1 MSGSEATTI
10 LDLLEAK
17 NKSRVPFPQYPQTDD
32 RDLQAL
38 VEELWMYD
46 VDTGAMVSKVI
57 EKGRPPI
64 FRWRVPIQPRKRFEA
79 VRSRKPQWSEFLD
92 ALSMVCD
99 GIEERLM
106 LVERLIG
113 VPRR

>member
-1 MSGSEATTI
+1 MSVSEATTI

-57 EKGRPPI
+57 E
-64 FRWRVPIQPRKRFEA
+64 
-79 VRSRKPQWSEFLD
+79 
-92 ALSMVCD
+92 
-99 GIEERLM
+99 
-106 LVERLIG
+106 
-113 VPRR
+113 